1 MNPQASDLFENQ
13 HDRFIEE
20 QLFAIHS
27 ERQFEINPSGF
38 VTIQVRNPVAG
49 QRMRI

>member
-38 VTIQVRNPVAG
+38 LLEWGLGYRSAQ
-49 QRMRI
+49 